1 MAEPG
6 VARRSGSAMLL
17 SSLGAIETN
26 GEFARSRI
34 RFRARLRQALR
45 RGRPLPHHHCAI
57 PGIQPFVSCKLSLGP
72 AISLE
77 NPMKSAY
84 ELAMERLQKDAPSVP
99 LNAEQRAQ
107 IAEIDSLYTAKI
119 AEKDLLLKSEI
130 AQEQARGKFD
140 QVEQLQKQLASE
152 LRRLNQER
160 EEKKEKV
167 RRDGK

>member
-1 MAEPG
+1 MEWWSSGVMEYWSAEVIG
-6 VARRSGSAMLL
+6 SFRRLAHSP
-17 SSLGAIETN
+17 
-26 GEFARSRI
+26 FRCP
-34 RFRARLRQALR
+34 RFQR
-45 RGRPLPHHHCAI
+45 
-57 PGIQPFVSCKLSLGP
+57 FVSCKLSLGP

-107 IAEIDSLYTAKI
+107 IADIDSLYTAKI
-119 AEKDLLLKSEI
+119 AEKELLLKSEI
-130 AQEQARGKFD
+130 AQEQAKGKFD

-152 LRRLNQER
+152 MRRLNEER